1 MSFLALVPIS
11 FILLPFFPIIIF
23 FRFSLSTI
31 IVAPMVIILLSSDS
45 SSTIQVTECGISS
58 SVRSNTF
65 SLMNSDMIND
75 GELLVTV
82 VSSKYFILSGKYFFN
97 TSISL
102 STLSF
107 FLADTGI
114 ISVKLN
120 NFCYS
125 SIFFN
130 ISSRGNL
137 SILFITKNTGLSSS
151 KFFKISITKL
161 SPLPIF
167 SVISTT
173 ITTIST
179 SLIVK

>member
-1 MSFLALVPIS
+1 M
-11 FILLPFFPIIIF
+11 
-23 FRFSLSTI
+23 
-31 IVAPMVIILLSSDS
+31 LSSDS

-120 NFCYS
+120 NF
-125 SIFFN
+125 
-130 ISSRGNL
+130 
-137 SILFITKNTGLSSS
+137 
-151 KFFKISITKL
+151 
-161 SPLPIF
+161 
-167 SVISTT
+167 
-173 ITTIST
+173 
-179 SLIVK
+179 